1 MYNVIQIKYFAPRN
15 ETSVE
20 RQYKVL
26 TVLVEKAADNA
37 ASNAPTN
44 SVLADLRTA
53 VGTANVP
60 ANLAVV

>member
-1 MYNVIQIKYFAPRN
+1 MYFSPRK

-26 TVLVEKAADNA
+26 TILVEKATDTPANNA
-37 ASNAPTN
+37 ATNA
-44 SVLADLRTA
+44 VLADLRTA
-53 VGTANVP
+53 IGTLATVP